1 MGNNPFIPVTFKD
14 TVPKGLWNTYS
25 GPWEDGPGP
34 YTNPPN
40 SSTVVRYNGQDQ
52 VSRINSAY
60 LPPPTSPAK
69 CTLPGAA
76 DKNESKIK

>member
-1 MGNNPFIPVTFKD
+1 MGNNPFIPVVFKD
-14 TVPKGLWNTYS
+14 TVPKGLWSAYS

-34 YTNPPN
+34 YVNPPN

-52 VSRINSAY
+52 VKTINAAY

-76 DKNESKIK
+76 VGMSKIP